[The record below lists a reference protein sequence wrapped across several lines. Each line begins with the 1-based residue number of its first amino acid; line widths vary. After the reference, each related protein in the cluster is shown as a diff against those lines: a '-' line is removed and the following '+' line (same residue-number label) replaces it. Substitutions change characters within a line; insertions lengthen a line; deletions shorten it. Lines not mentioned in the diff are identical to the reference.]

1 MTMRPAGRPRR
12 RPTRRQPVAR
22 QGALG
27 VARAPAAPPP
37 ASDATRGTADELHRA
52 RREQRRD
59 LLRSRT
65 FLAGAAIVAFW
76 VLCTTFGGLVAP
88 HDPLAADLHD
98 TLAPPSLD
106 HWFGTD
112 RLGRDSF
119 ARVMEGGR
127 EILILAP
134 AAALLATVVGTTLG
148 LVTGFRRGVVDDVLS
163 RVFEALLAL
172 PVVVFGAVLLAALG
186 SSRPAIVVAVAIPLS
201 PIVARSVRAAVLA
214 ERELEYVDA
223 ARTRT
228 ESSGYIMVREVL
240 PNVRAV
246 VLVEFVV
253 RVAYAVFA
261 IATLGFVGLGVQP
274 PTPDWGRQIF
284 EHYSLLGGGLLG
296 IWAVAFP
303 VVAIASLVIGISLIV
318 DGVTEVIDRSS

>member
-1 MTMRPAGRPRR
+1 MPVRPGSRPRR
-12 RPTRRQPVAR
+12 RPTRRQPVAPD
-22 QGALG
+22 GALG
-27 VARAPAAPPP
+27 VARGPATPAPASPAARPP
-37 ASDATRGTADELHRA
+37 ADELHRA
-52 RREQRRD
+52 RREQLHE

-76 VLCTTFGGLVAP
+76 VLCTAFGGLIAP
-88 HDPLAADLHD
+88 HDPLATDPRNA
-98 TLAPPSLD
+98 LAAPSPD

-134 AAALLATVVGTTLG
+134 AAALLATVVGTALG
-148 LVTGFRRGVVDDVLS
+148 LVTGFLRGVVDDVLS
-163 RVFEALLAL
+163 RMFEALLAL
-172 PVVVFGAVLLAALG
+172 PVVVFGSTLLAALG
-186 SSRPAIVVAVAIPLS
+186 SSRPAIIVAVGIPLS

-214 ERELEYVDA
+214 ERELEYIDA
-223 ARTRT
+223 ARIRT
-228 ESSGYIMVREVL
+228 ESTAYIMVREVL

-253 RVAYAVFA
+253 RLAYAVFA
-261 IATLGFVGLGVQP
+261 IATLGFIGLGIQP

-296 IWAVAFP
+296 VWAVVFP